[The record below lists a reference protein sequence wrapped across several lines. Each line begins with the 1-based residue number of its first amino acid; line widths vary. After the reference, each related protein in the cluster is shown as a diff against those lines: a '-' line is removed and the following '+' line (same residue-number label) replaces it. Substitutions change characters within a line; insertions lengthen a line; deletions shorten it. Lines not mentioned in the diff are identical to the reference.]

1 MSISSADAAGAVF
14 DGAADAGAGVA
25 GEALALPVATLA
37 GGGALVTGAGG
48 GALVTGAGGGADVVA
63 AAAGAVAA
71 GATAVGIG
79 AVADDDGAAGAD
91 ALTVGAAVAARVGG
105 GAGGTAASGIA
116 AGTDAEPAAR
126 FGVTADAGTGTDRVC
141 DAGKERGGRVVS
153 GSILRSAR
161 ADTAGATR

>member
-1 MSISSADAAGAVF
+1 MARMSISSADAAGAVF

-48 GALVTGAGGGADVVA
+48 GADVA

-91 ALTVGAAVAARVGG
+91 ALTVGAAMAARVGG
-105 GAGGTAASGIA
+105 GAGGTAASGIG
-116 AGTDAEPAAR
+116 AGTDAEPVAR

>member
-1 MSISSADAAGAVF
+1 MARMSISSADAAGAVF

-25 GEALALPVATLA
+25 GEALALPVATL
-37 GGGALVTGAGG
+37 AGG